1 MIPWKDT
8 VAPKVVHVVDVDLAI
23 MNLDN
28 VSVTLAFTV
37 IVANQWLSL
46 HKSFANTPY
55 FLCVPRKCSVEI
67 YTTQYTFTSNINKIL
82 YKKW

>member
-37 IVANQWLSL
+37 IVANQ
-46 HKSFANTPY
+46 
-55 FLCVPRKCSVEI
+55 
-67 YTTQYTFTSNINKIL
+67 
-82 YKKW
+82 

>member
-28 VSVTLAFTV
+28 AFATLDFTV
-37 IVANQWLSL
+37 TVAN
-46 HKSFANTPY
+46 P
-55 FLCVPRKCSVEI
+55 
-67 YTTQYTFTSNINKIL
+67 
-82 YKKW
+82 